1 MEKEQESNSPDSV
14 DHDIKKE
21 SRTNRRIVLK
31 ISGESFCPVNDRG
44 ISMESVNRLASQ
56 IAQLAQEG
64 IEVVVVMGGGNILR
78 GAQFK
83 ASNSSILES
92 TAHYMGMLATV
103 INGLALQDAIEAQ
116 GQATRLMSAVPMDT
130 VAEPYIRR
138 RAAHHLEKG
147 RVVIIAGGT
156 GSPFV
161 TTDTAAA
168 QRALELDADILL
180 KATKVDGI
188 YSDDPV
194 TNDKAVLYSSLSYD
208 DVKRQNLRIMDSEA
222 IAKCAEHHMPV
233 MVFNFRKEGNLL
245 RAARGEKLGTIVHD

>member
-1 MEKEQESNSPDSV
+1 MNDQSDQPEDKMNQRP
-14 DHDIKKE
+14 
-21 SRTNRRIVLK
+21 RRIVLK
-31 ISGESFCPVNDRG
+31 ISGESFCPIHDRG
-44 ISMESVNRLASQ
+44 ISMDSVNHLASQ
-56 IAQLAQEG
+56 IARVAKQGVQV
-64 IEVVVVMGGGNILR
+64 IIVMGGGNILR

-83 ASNSSILES
+83 ASNSSIQES

-116 GQATRLMSAVPMDT
+116 GQPTRLMSALDMKT

-138 RAAHHLEKG
+138 RASRHLEKG

-188 YSDDPV
+188 YSDDPEK
-194 TNDKAVLYSSLSYD
+194 NSDAVLFTKLTYD
-208 DVKRQNLRIMDSEA
+208 QVRSQNLRIMDSEA
-222 IAKCAEHHMPV
+222 IAKCAEHNMPV
-233 MVFNFRKEGNLL
+233 MVFNFRKEGNLE
-245 RAARGEKLGTIVHD
+245 RAALGEQVGTLVQKD